1 MILLSHLGS
10 VLSTLR
16 NPSAGYFVAFL
27 GLTRHR
33 PVEAFLSILLLSS
46 VCRRDEECP
55 CGLLNFQL
63 FADACSTPLNHR
75 PPPTFERETS
85 PPGMLS
91 APPEKARGGQG
102 LSAQSDMRGS
112 QRKESSESHSPP
124 SLGPQ
129 LYFFLLHTYIS
140 DLILQLPS
148 SFNLKMAV

>member
-33 PVEAFLSILLLSS
+33 PVGAFLSILLLSS
-46 VCRRDEECP
+46 VCRHNEERP
-55 CGLLNFQL
+55 CGLLNFRL

-75 PPPTFERETS
+75 PPCPLSGRPV

-112 QRKESSESHSPP
+112 QRKEFSESHSPP

-129 LYFFLLHTYIS
+129 LYFFLLHTYVS
-140 DLILQLPS
+140 DFILQLPS